1 MTGERE
7 SGRAGERQARRI
19 VGAIAAIL
27 LAAPGLVA
35 AQAYPSKPLRII
47 IPFPPG
53 GATDIGGRYIA
64 QKLGEAFGQ
73 QAVPDNRP
81 GANGTIGLELAAKA
95 PPDGHTLVIGQTG
108 NLAISP
114 GLTKVNYDPARDFA
128 PISLVIASPHALAVH
143 PSLPARSLKEVIS
156 LARSR
161 PGQLNYASTGSGSAG
176 HLGMELLKKTTRMD
190 IVHVPYKG
198 AAPGLAD
205 LAAGHVVLMFTSA
218 LSTAQIQRA
227 GRVRVLAVGSLQR
240 SPSLPDVPTIAESGF
255 PGFEVISWWGV
266 LGQAAMPK
274 DIVAR
279 LNGEI
284 VKMMASPD
292 ARDRIGAL
300 GADIMTSTPERFAAY
315 IKSEQAKWGQVIKD
329 SGARVD

>member
-95 PPDGHTLVIGQTG
+95 PPDGHTLVVGQTG

-128 PISLVIASPHALAVH
+128 PVSLVISSPHALAVH
-143 PSLPARSLKEVIS
+143 PSLPARSLKDVIS

-227 GRVRVLAVGSLQR
+227 GRVLVLAVGSLKR

-255 PGFEVISWWGV
+255 PGFEVVSWWGV

-279 LNGEI
+279 LNSEI
-284 VKMMASPD
+284 VKVMASPD

-300 GADIMTSTPERFAAY
+300 GADILTSTPEQFAAY
-315 IKSEQAKWGQVIKD
+315 IRSEQAKWGQAIKD

>member
-1 MTGERE
+1 MAYYGPRE
-7 SGRAGERQARRI
+7 ETDMSKRVQVVSA
-19 VGAIAAIL
+19 VAAVL
-27 LAAPGLVA
+27 LAVPGLTA

-47 IPFPPG
+47 VPFPPG
-53 GATDIGGRYIA
+53 AATDITGRYIA

-73 QAVPDNRP
+73 QPVPDNRP

-114 GLTKVNYDPARDFA
+114 GITKVNYDPARDFA
-128 PISLVIASPHALAVH
+128 PISLLIASPHALAVH
-143 PSLPARSLKEVIS
+143 PSLPVRSVKDVVA
-156 LARSR
+156 LARAN

-176 HLGMELLKKTTRMD
+176 HLGMELLKKATRMD

-227 GRVRVLAVGSLQR
+227 GRVRVVAVGSLKR
-240 SPSLPDVPTIAESGF
+240 SPSLPDVPTIAESGY
-255 PGFEVISWWGV
+255 PGFEVISWWGL
-266 LGQAAMPK
+266 LGQAALSK

-284 VKMMASPD
+284 VKAMASPD
-292 ARDRIGAL
+292 
-300 GADIMTSTPERFAAY
+300 
-315 IKSEQAKWGQVIKD
+315 
-329 SGARVD
+329 